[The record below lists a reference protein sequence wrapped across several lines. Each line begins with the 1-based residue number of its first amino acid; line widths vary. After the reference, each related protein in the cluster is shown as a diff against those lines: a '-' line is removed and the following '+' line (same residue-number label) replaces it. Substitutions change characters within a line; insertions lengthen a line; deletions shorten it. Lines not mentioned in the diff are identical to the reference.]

1 MMVEEA
7 RKYSQIC
14 PMFRTDDERVQGQ
27 AVHAIPMMRLT
38 LYHLFPYF
46 ALISSAL
53 ASQLQYQRQIV
64 PE

>member
-1 MMVEEA
+1 MVEEA

-14 PMFRTDDERVQGQ
+14 PMFRADDERVQGQ
-27 AVHAIPMMRLT
+27 AENEIRIMRLT

-53 ASQLQYQRQIV
+53 PSQLRYQRQRV